1 MAISWDGRAVR
12 ASGEVGVSGK
22 GIYKGYALQ
31 QIDGKGRVAIPA
43 FLRDTLIASNCRFD
57 DKESASV
64 ILAMHESDPC
74 LIGYDRDYDSRMLA
88 ELALRARAHAGEDGA
103 PKSLIL
109 REALLC
115 DTVPFDASGRFI
127 MPPFY
132 REELRLD
139 RYAFFM
145 GLGDYFEIWDP
156 WQLVACDT
164 AAPKMKSVVRF
175 LMKEKGE
182 VL

>member
-1 MAISWDGRAVR
+1 MC

-22 GIYKGYALQ
+22 DIYKGYALQ
-31 QIDGKGRVAIPA
+31 QIDAKGRVAIPA
-43 FLRDTLIASNCRFD
+43 FLRDTLTACNTRFD
-57 DKESASV
+57 DKDSASI
-64 ILAMHESDPC
+64 ILAMHETDPC
-74 LIGYDRDYDSRMLA
+74 LIGYDRDYDSRLLA
-88 ELALRARAHAGEDGA
+88 ELSQRARTHAGNDGA

-109 REALLC
+109 REAMLS
-115 DTVPFDASGRFI
+115 DTVPFDVSGRFI

-132 REELRLD
+132 REELELR

-156 WQLVACDT
+156 GKLVDCAT

-182 VL
+182 VI